1 MLRLRRSRGGLRRF
15 WWILLLA
22 LGAKAAAICHPTG
35 GFEIQKE
42 KTGACPGSAVR
53 YAPQL
58 HRRIEQSFGGKSDAS
73 MDHSGHSS
81 ALLHDGG

>member
-42 KTGACPGSAVR
+42 KTGACRGSAVR
-53 YAPQL
+53 YAPPVAPAN
-58 HRRIEQSFGGKSDAS
+58 R
-73 MDHSGHSS
+73 
-81 ALLHDGG
+81 ALLWRQVRWVDGSFWS